1 MIKIYQENS
10 GIHEGK
16 VSNED
21 NLVKGITKND
31 EVKESSINNDQMIK
45 RKLSNDDENSTV
57 MSKGIVNA
65 RRKRFLRDDD
75 SSEDSESEHKHVEAK
90 VIVMNKSDEE
100 SDSEPTGSHE
110 SNKNFDFR
118 ARKKIFPYLNE
129 NSKIST
135 CK

>member
-110 SNKNFDFR
+110 SNKNIHFR
-118 ARKKIFPYLNE
+118 
-129 NSKIST
+129 
-135 CK
+135 

>member
-110 SNKNFDFR
+110 SNKV
-118 ARKKIFPYLNE
+118 
-129 NSKIST
+129 SKLGPHVGM
-135 CK
+135 